1 MTDLYSEKYRKFLEI
16 LQDDYTTLFDLADRV
31 GEAFCYIAD
40 EIKLGR
46 ACVDYF
52 SPGTPVEEPIHEKRE
67 IFEADQGYEDEEL
80 RLEYAAKTGA
90 TSVFSYYPVK
100 GSHFDDED
108 KETLQFINK
117 SVTAHCGRVHVMDL
131 MWKGRFIDP
140 LTRIPNFPGLQ
151 EKMKSL
157 FEQGKFSGYAV
168 IFTNIRN
175 FNYYNQQMGVPVGD
189 SIMKLYAETVS
200 SYLKPESTVGRVG
213 GDNFVTV
220 ITKPELEDYLSK
232 IARIEIR
239 VRAVAG
245 IERTVNVETRSG
257 VYLVQEGKTFSDAM
271 NGSNV
276 ALENAKK
283 YNKKRLDFSPKMLEV
298 SGRERLIIA
307 AFPNAL
313 KTGQFEAY
321 YQPKVSLIHKN
332 IVGAEALVRWNR
344 DGNIMVPKSFVPAL
358 ERQGAIKPLD
368 FQMLTM
374 VCKDI
379 NRWIAEGIEPVRV
392 SVNFS
397 KMHLRDENLAN
408 DIIKVVK
415 DHGVDP
421 KYIEIELTETTGYEE
436 MDEMKNFIRILR
448 DNGIYTSLDDFGTGY
463 SSLNLLTD
471 FPVKVIK
478 IDKSFVDNINKEGA
492 PDRMIISA
500 ILKLLDELEME
511 VIAEGVETPD
521 QARTLLNMNCYNV
534 QGFLF
539 DKPLRGDIFM
549 DKLKQKD
556 TFKYQ
561 VEF

>member
-1 MTDLYSEKYRKFLEI
+1 MTGLYSENYKKFVSI
-16 LQDDYTTLFDLADRV
+16 LQDDYPTMSDLTDRLNTAY
-31 GEAFCYIAD
+31 GYIA
-40 EIKLGR
+40 EELKIGR
-46 ACVDYF
+46 ISIDF
-52 SPGTPVEEPIHEKRE
+52 SSPGSPVEEPFSEQKEHYRSE
-67 IFEADQGYEDEEL
+67 DGYEDDPFVIFYMA
-80 RLEYAAKTGA
+80 RTGE
-90 TSVFSYYPVK
+90 TSSCSYYPVK
-100 GSHFDDED
+100 GYHFTEED
-108 KETLQFINK
+108 KENLEFINQT
-117 SVTAHCGRVHVMDL
+117 VNGNVGRVHVMDL
-131 MWKGRFIDP
+131 TWKSRFIDP
-140 LTRIPNFPGLQ
+140 LTRIPNFIGLQ
-151 EKMKSL
+151 EKMKEL
-157 FEQGKFSGYAV
+157 FDRGIFREYAV
-168 IFTNIRN
+168 VFTNIRN
-175 FNYYNQQMGVPVGD
+175 FNYFNQQMGVPVGD
-189 SIMKLYAETVS
+189 SIMKIYAEKVS
-200 SYLKPESTVGRVG
+200 SYLKPDAMVGRVG

-220 ITKPELEDYLSK
+220 LKKADLDEYMAK

-257 VYLVQEGKTFSDAM
+257 VYLVSEGKTFSDAM
-271 NGSNV
+271 NGSSIAV
-276 ALENAKK
+276 ENAKK
-283 YNKKRLDFSPKMLEV
+283 LNKKRLEFNTRMLEV

-313 KTGQFEAY
+313 KNGQFEAY
-321 YQPKVSLIHKN
+321 YQPKVSLIHKT

-344 DGNIMVPKSFVPAL
+344 DGNIMLPGSFVPAL

-368 FQMLTM
+368 FHILTR
-374 VCKDI
+374 VCEDI
-379 NRWIAEGIEPVRV
+379 YRWQSMGLEPVRI

-397 KMHLRDENLAN
+397 KMHLRDENLAH
-408 DIIKVVK
+408 DIIKVVR
-415 DHGVDP
+415 DHKVDP

-436 MDEMKNFIRILR
+436 MEEMKNFIRILR
-448 DNGIYTSLDDFGTGY
+448 ENGIYTSLDDFGTGY

-500 ILKLLDELEME
+500 ILKLLAELDLE

-549 DKLKQKD
+549 DKLKEGY
-556 TFKYQ
+556 KYQ